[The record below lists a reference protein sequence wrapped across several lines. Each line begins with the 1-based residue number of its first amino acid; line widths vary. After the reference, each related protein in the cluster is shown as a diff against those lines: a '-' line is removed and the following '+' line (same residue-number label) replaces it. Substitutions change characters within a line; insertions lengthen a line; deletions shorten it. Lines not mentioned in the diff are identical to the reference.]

1 MKLNTEFMIEAFKA
15 SLLGIPVTLAIT
27 AVSLMISIPLAL
39 LMAVKKIN
47 SKGPVSFLINGY
59 VSIIRSTPMVLQILL
74 LYSLLPSLLNYL
86 IRQVLKLD
94 FNIFKIP
101 AIYYAYA
108 VFSLNTTAI
117 LSEVFRSAFLTVD
130 KGQLEAGLSVGLG
143 KFRTYMR
150 IIIPQALVVALPTIC
165 NVTVGLL
172 KSSSLAFLMTVQD
185 ITAIAKLKAA
195 YAYNYIEAYSVIF
208 ILYIILCTMVQLI
221 FKYIEVQIHKRR

>member
-15 SLLGIPVTLAIT
+15 SLSGIPVTLGIT
-27 AVSLMISIPLAL
+27 IVSLMISMPLAL
-39 LMAVKKIN
+39 MMAIKKIN
-47 SKGPVSFLINGY
+47 SKGPLSFLINTY
-59 VSIIRSTPMVLQILL
+59 ISIIRSTPMVLQILL
-74 LYSLLPSLLNYL
+74 LYSLLPSFLNFF
-86 IRQVLKLD
+86 IKQVLKID

-117 LSEVFRSAFLTVD
+117 LSEVFRSALLTVD
-130 KGQLEAGLSVGLG
+130 KGQLEAGLSVGLS
-143 KFRTYMR
+143 KFLTYTR
-150 IIIPQALVVALPTIC
+150 IIIPQALVVALPNIC

-172 KSSSLAFLMTVQD
+172 KSSSLAFFMTVQD

-195 YAYNYIEAYSVIF
+195 YAYNYIEAYSIIF
-208 ILYIILCTMVQLI
+208 ILYIILCTLVQLI

>member
-15 SLLGIPVTLAIT
+15 SLSGIPVTLGIT
-27 AVSLMISIPLAL
+27 VVSLMISMPLAL
-39 LMAVKKIN
+39 MMAIKKIN
-47 SKGPVSFLINGY
+47 SKGPLSFLINTY
-59 VSIIRSTPMVLQILL
+59 ISIIRSTPMVLQILL
-74 LYSLLPSLLNYL
+74 LYSLLPSFLNFF
-86 IRQVLKLD
+86 IKQVLKID

-117 LSEVFRSAFLTVD
+117 LSEVFRSTLLTVD
-130 KGQLEAGLSVGLG
+130 KGQLEAGLSIGLG
-143 KFRTYMR
+143 KFLTYIR
-150 IIIPQALVVALPTIC
+150 IIIPQALVVALPNIC

-172 KSSSLAFLMTVQD
+172 KSSSLAFFMTVQD

-195 YAYNYIEAYSVIF
+195 YAYNYIEAYSIIF

>member
-15 SLLGIPVTLAIT
+15 SLSGIPVTLGIT
-27 AVSLMISIPLAL
+27 VVSLMISMPLAL
-39 LMAVKKIN
+39 MMAIKKIN
-47 SKGPVSFLINGY
+47 SKDPLSFLINTY
-59 VSIIRSTPMVLQILL
+59 VSIVRSTPMVLQILL
-74 LYSLLPSLLNYL
+74 LYSLLPSFLNFF
-86 IRQVLKLD
+86 IKQVLKID

-117 LSEVFRSAFLTVD
+117 LSEVFRSALLTVD
-130 KGQLEAGLSVGLG
+130 KGQLEAGLSIGLG
-143 KFRTYMR
+143 KFLTYIR
-150 IIIPQALVVALPTIC
+150 IIIPQALVVALPNIC

-172 KSSSLAFLMTVQD
+172 KSSSLAFFMTVQD

-195 YAYNYIEAYSVIF
+195 YAYNYIEAYSIIF

>member
-15 SLLGIPVTLAIT
+15 SLSGIPVTLGIT
-27 AVSLMISIPLAL
+27 VVSLMVSMPLAL
-39 LMAVKKIN
+39 MMAIKKIN
-47 SKGPVSFLINGY
+47 SKGPLSFLINTY
-59 VSIIRSTPMVLQILL
+59 VSIVRSTPMVLQILL
-74 LYSLLPSLLNYL
+74 LYSLLPSFLNFF
-86 IRQVLKLD
+86 IKQVLKID

-117 LSEVFRSAFLTVD
+117 LSEVFRSALLTVD
-130 KGQLEAGLSVGLG
+130 KGQLEAGLSVGLS
-143 KFRTYMR
+143 KFLTYTR
-150 IIIPQALVVALPTIC
+150 IIIPQALVVALPNIC

-172 KSSSLAFLMTVQD
+172 KSSSLAFFMTVQD

-195 YAYNYIEAYSVIF
+195 YAYNYIEAYSIIF
-208 ILYIILCTMVQLI
+208 ILYIILCTLVQLI

>member
-15 SLLGIPVTLAIT
+15 SLSGIPVTLGIT
-27 AVSLMISIPLAL
+27 VVSLMISMPLAL
-39 LMAVKKIN
+39 MMAIKKIN
-47 SKGPVSFLINGY
+47 SKGPLSFLINTY
-59 VSIIRSTPMVLQILL
+59 VSIVRSTPMVLQILL
-74 LYSLLPSLLNYL
+74 LYSLLPSFLNFF
-86 IRQVLKLD
+86 IKQVLKID

-117 LSEVFRSAFLTVD
+117 LSEVFRSALLTVD
-130 KGQLEAGLSVGLG
+130 KGQLEAGLSVGLS
-143 KFRTYMR
+143 KFLTYIR
-150 IIIPQALVVALPTIC
+150 IIIPQALVVALPNIC

-195 YAYNYIEAYSVIF
+195 YAYNYIEAYSIIF
-208 ILYIILCTMVQLI
+208 ILYIILCTLVQLI

>member
-1 MKLNTEFMIEAFKA
+1 MKLNTEFMIEVFKA
-15 SLLGIPVTLAIT
+15 SLSGIPVTLGIT
-27 AVSLMISIPLAL
+27 VVSLMISMPLAL
-39 LMAVKKIN
+39 MMAIKKIN
-47 SKGPVSFLINGY
+47 SKGPLSFLINTY
-59 VSIIRSTPMVLQILL
+59 ISIIRSTPMVLQILL
-74 LYSLLPSLLNYL
+74 LYSLLPSFLNFF
-86 IRQVLKLD
+86 IKQVLKID

-117 LSEVFRSAFLTVD
+117 LSEVFRSALLTVD
-130 KGQLEAGLSVGLG
+130 KGQLEAGLSIGLG
-143 KFRTYMR
+143 KFLTYIR
-150 IIIPQALVVALPTIC
+150 IIIPQALVVALPNIC

-172 KSSSLAFLMTVQD
+172 KSSSLAFFMTVQD

-195 YAYNYIEAYSVIF
+195 YAYNYIEAYSIIF

>member
-15 SLLGIPVTLAIT
+15 SLSGIPVTLGIT
-27 AVSLMISIPLAL
+27 VVSLMISMPLAL
-39 LMAVKKIN
+39 MMAIKKMN
-47 SKGPVSFLINGY
+47 SKGPLSFLINTY
-59 VSIIRSTPMVLQILL
+59 VSIVRSTPMVLQILL
-74 LYSLLPSLLNYL
+74 LYSLLPSFLNFF
-86 IRQVLKLD
+86 IKQVLKID

-117 LSEVFRSAFLTVD
+117 LSEVFRSALLTVD

-143 KFRTYMR
+143 KFLTYIR
-150 IIIPQALVVALPTIC
+150 IIIPQALVVALPNIC

-172 KSSSLAFLMTVQD
+172 KSSSLAFFMTVQD

-195 YAYNYIEAYSVIF
+195 YAYNYIEAYSIIF
-208 ILYIILCTMVQLI
+208 ILYIILCTLVQLI

>member
-15 SLLGIPVTLAIT
+15 SLSGIPVTLGIT
-27 AVSLMISIPLAL
+27 VVSLMISMPLAL
-39 LMAVKKIN
+39 IMAIKKIN
-47 SKGPVSFLINGY
+47 SKGPLSFLINTY
-59 VSIIRSTPMVLQILL
+59 VSIVRSTPMVLQILL
-74 LYSLLPSLLNYL
+74 LYSLLPSFLNFF
-86 IRQVLKLD
+86 IKQVLKLD

-117 LSEVFRSAFLTVD
+117 LSEVFRSALLTVD
-130 KGQLEAGLSVGLG
+130 KGQLEAGLSIGLG
-143 KFRTYMR
+143 KFLTYIR
-150 IIIPQALVVALPTIC
+150 IIIPQALVVALPNIC

-172 KSSSLAFLMTVQD
+172 KSSSLAFFMTVQD

-195 YAYNYIEAYSVIF
+195 YAYNYIEAYSIIF

>member
-15 SLLGIPVTLAIT
+15 SLSGIPVTLGIT
-27 AVSLMISIPLAL
+27 VVSLMISMPLAL
-39 LMAVKKIN
+39 MMAIKKIN
-47 SKGPVSFLINGY
+47 SKGPLSFLINTY
-59 VSIIRSTPMVLQILL
+59 VSIVRSTPMVLQILL
-74 LYSLLPSLLNYL
+74 LYSLLPSFLNFF
-86 IRQVLKLD
+86 IKQVLKID

-117 LSEVFRSAFLTVD
+117 LSEVFRSALLTVD

-143 KFRTYMR
+143 KFLTYIR
-150 IIIPQALVVALPTIC
+150 IIIPQALVVALPNIC

-172 KSSSLAFLMTVQD
+172 KSSSLAFFMTVQD

-195 YAYNYIEAYSVIF
+195 YAYNYIEAYSIIF
-208 ILYIILCTMVQLI
+208 ILYIILCTMVQLV

>member
-15 SLLGIPVTLAIT
+15 SLSGIPVTLGIT
-27 AVSLMISIPLAL
+27 VVSLMISMPLAL
-39 LMAVKKIN
+39 IMAIKKIN
-47 SKGPVSFLINGY
+47 SKGPLSFLINTY
-59 VSIIRSTPMVLQILL
+59 VSIVRSTPMVLQILL
-74 LYSLLPSLLNYL
+74 LYSLLPSFLNFF
-86 IRQVLKLD
+86 IKQVLKLD

-117 LSEVFRSAFLTVD
+117 LSEVFRSALLTVD
-130 KGQLEAGLSVGLG
+130 KGQLEAGLSVGLS
-143 KFRTYMR
+143 KFLTYIR
-150 IIIPQALVVALPTIC
+150 IIIPQALVVALPNIC

-172 KSSSLAFLMTVQD
+172 KSSSLAFFMTVQD

-195 YAYNYIEAYSVIF
+195 YAYNYIEAYSIIF
-208 ILYIILCTMVQLI
+208 ILYIILCTLVQLI

>member
-15 SLLGIPVTLAIT
+15 SLSGIPVTLGIT
-27 AVSLMISIPLAL
+27 VVSLMVSMPLAL
-39 LMAVKKIN
+39 MMAIKKIN
-47 SKGPVSFLINGY
+47 SKGPLSFLINTY
-59 VSIIRSTPMVLQILL
+59 VSIVRSTPMVLQILL
-74 LYSLLPSLLNYL
+74 LYSLLPSFLNFF
-86 IRQVLKLD
+86 IKQVLKID

-117 LSEVFRSAFLTVD
+117 LSEVFRSALLTVD

-143 KFRTYMR
+143 KFLTYIR
-150 IIIPQALVVALPTIC
+150 IIIPQALVVALPNIC

-172 KSSSLAFLMTVQD
+172 KSSSLAFFMTVQD

-195 YAYNYIEAYSVIF
+195 YAYNYIEAYSIIF
-208 ILYIILCTMVQLI
+208 ILYIILCTLVQLI

>member
-15 SLLGIPVTLAIT
+15 SLSGIPVTLGIT
-27 AVSLMISIPLAL
+27 VVSLMISMPLAL
-39 LMAVKKIN
+39 MMAIKKMN
-47 SKGPVSFLINGY
+47 SKGPLSFLINTY
-59 VSIIRSTPMVLQILL
+59 VSIVRSTPMVLQILL
-74 LYSLLPSLLNYL
+74 LYSLLPSFLNFF
-86 IRQVLKLD
+86 IKQVLKID

-117 LSEVFRSAFLTVD
+117 LSEVFRSALLTVD
-130 KGQLEAGLSVGLG
+130 KGQLEAGLSVGLS
-143 KFRTYMR
+143 KFLTYIR
-150 IIIPQALVVALPTIC
+150 IIIPQALVVALPNIC

-172 KSSSLAFLMTVQD
+172 KSSSLAFFMTVQD

-195 YAYNYIEAYSVIF
+195 YAYNYIEAYSIIF
-208 ILYIILCTMVQLI
+208 ILYIILCTIVQLI

>member
-86 IRQVLKLD
+86 IRKVLKLD

-117 LSEVFRSAFLTVD
+117 LSEVFRSALLTVD

-150 IIIPQALVVALPTIC
+150 IIIPQALVVALPNIC

>member
-1 MKLNTEFMIEAFKA
+1 
-15 SLLGIPVTLAIT
+15 
-27 AVSLMISIPLAL
+27 
-39 LMAVKKIN
+39 
-47 SKGPVSFLINGY
+47 
-59 VSIIRSTPMVLQILL
+59 MVLQILL

-117 LSEVFRSAFLTVD
+117 LSEVFRSALLTVD

-150 IIIPQALVVALPTIC
+150 IIIPQALVVALPNIC

>member
-15 SLLGIPVTLAIT
+15 SLSGIPVTLGIT
-27 AVSLMISIPLAL
+27 VVSLMISMPLAL
-39 LMAVKKIN
+39 MMAIKKIN
-47 SKGPVSFLINGY
+47 SKGPLSFLINTY
-59 VSIIRSTPMVLQILL
+59 VSIVRSTPMVLQILL
-74 LYSLLPSLLNYL
+74 LYSLLPSFLNFF
-86 IRQVLKLD
+86 IKQVLKID

-117 LSEVFRSAFLTVD
+117 LSEVFRSALLTVD
-130 KGQLEAGLSVGLG
+130 KGQLEAGLSIGLG
-143 KFRTYMR
+143 KFLTYIR
-150 IIIPQALVVALPTIC
+150 IIIPQALVVALPNIC

-172 KSSSLAFLMTVQD
+172 KSSSLAFFMTVQD

-195 YAYNYIEAYSVIF
+195 SAYNYIEAYSIIF

>member
-1 MKLNTEFMIEAFKA
+1 MKLNTEFMIETFKA
-15 SLLGIPVTLAIT
+15 SLSGIPVTLGIT
-27 AVSLMISIPLAL
+27 VVSLMISMPLAL
-39 LMAVKKIN
+39 MMAIKKIN
-47 SKGPVSFLINGY
+47 SKGPLSFLINTY
-59 VSIIRSTPMVLQILL
+59 VSIVRSTPMVLQILL
-74 LYSLLPSLLNYL
+74 LYSLLPSFLNFF
-86 IRQVLKLD
+86 IKQVLKID

-117 LSEVFRSAFLTVD
+117 LSEVFRSALLTVD
-130 KGQLEAGLSVGLG
+130 KGQLEAGLSIGLG
-143 KFRTYMR
+143 KFLTYIR
-150 IIIPQALVVALPTIC
+150 IIIPQALVVALPNIC

-172 KSSSLAFLMTVQD
+172 KSSSLAFFMTVQD

-195 YAYNYIEAYSVIF
+195 YAYNYIEAYSIIF

>member
-15 SLLGIPVTLAIT
+15 SLSGIPVTLGIT
-27 AVSLMISIPLAL
+27 VVSLMVSMPLAL
-39 LMAVKKIN
+39 MMAIKKIN
-47 SKGPVSFLINGY
+47 SKGPLSFLINTY
-59 VSIIRSTPMVLQILL
+59 VSIVRSTPMVLQILL
-74 LYSLLPSLLNYL
+74 LYSLLPSFLNFF
-86 IRQVLKLD
+86 IKQVLRID

-117 LSEVFRSAFLTVD
+117 LSEVFRSALLTVD

-143 KFRTYMR
+143 KFLTYIR
-150 IIIPQALVVALPTIC
+150 IIIPQALVVALPNIC

-172 KSSSLAFLMTVQD
+172 KSSSLAFFMTVQD

-195 YAYNYIEAYSVIF
+195 YAYNYIEAYSIIF

>member
-15 SLLGIPVTLAIT
+15 SLSGIPVTLGIT
-27 AVSLMISIPLAL
+27 VVSLMISMPLAL
-39 LMAVKKIN
+39 LMAIKKIN
-47 SKGPVSFLINGY
+47 SKGPLSFLINTY
-59 VSIIRSTPMVLQILL
+59 VSIVRSTPMVLQILL
-74 LYSLLPSLLNYL
+74 LYSLLPSFLNFF
-86 IRQVLKLD
+86 IKQVLKID

-117 LSEVFRSAFLTVD
+117 LSEVFRSALLTVD
-130 KGQLEAGLSVGLG
+130 KGQLEAGLSIGLG
-143 KFRTYMR
+143 KFLTYIR
-150 IIIPQALVVALPTIC
+150 IIIPQALVVALPNIC

-172 KSSSLAFLMTVQD
+172 KSSSLAFFMTVQD

-195 YAYNYIEAYSVIF
+195 YAYNYIEAYSIIF

>member
-117 LSEVFRSAFLTVD
+117 LSEVFRSALLTVD

-150 IIIPQALVVALPTIC
+150 IIIPQALVVALPNIC

-185 ITAIAKLKAA
+185 TTAIAKLKAA

>member
-1 MKLNTEFMIEAFKA
+1 MIETFKA
-15 SLLGIPVTLAIT
+15 SLSGIPVTLGIT
-27 AVSLMISIPLAL
+27 VVSLMISMPLAL
-39 LMAVKKIN
+39 MMAIKKIN
-47 SKGPVSFLINGY
+47 SKGPLSFLINTY
-59 VSIIRSTPMVLQILL
+59 VSIVRSTPMVLQILL
-74 LYSLLPSLLNYL
+74 LYSLLPSFLNFF
-86 IRQVLKLD
+86 IKQVLKID

-117 LSEVFRSAFLTVD
+117 LSEVFRSALLTVD
-130 KGQLEAGLSVGLG
+130 KGQLEAGLSIGLG
-143 KFRTYMR
+143 KFLTYIR
-150 IIIPQALVVALPTIC
+150 IIIPQALVVALPNIC

-172 KSSSLAFLMTVQD
+172 KSSSLAFFMTVQD

-195 YAYNYIEAYSVIF
+195 YAYNYIEAYSIIF

>member
-47 SKGPVSFLINGY
+47 SKGPVSLLINGY

-117 LSEVFRSAFLTVD
+117 LSEVFRSALLTVD

-150 IIIPQALVVALPTIC
+150 IIIPQALVVALPNIC

>member
-1 MKLNTEFMIEAFKA
+1 MELNTEFMIEAFKA
-15 SLLGIPVTLAIT
+15 SLSGIPVTLGIT
-27 AVSLMISIPLAL
+27 VVSLMISMPLAL
-39 LMAVKKIN
+39 MMAIKKIN
-47 SKGPVSFLINGY
+47 SKGPLSFLINTY
-59 VSIIRSTPMVLQILL
+59 VSIVRSTPMVLQILL
-74 LYSLLPSLLNYL
+74 LYSLLPSFLNFF
-86 IRQVLKLD
+86 IKQVLKID

-117 LSEVFRSAFLTVD
+117 LSEVFRSALLTVD
-130 KGQLEAGLSVGLG
+130 KGQLEAGLSIGLG
-143 KFRTYMR
+143 KFLTYIR
-150 IIIPQALVVALPTIC
+150 IIIPQALVVALPNIC

-172 KSSSLAFLMTVQD
+172 KSSSLAFFMTVQD

-195 YAYNYIEAYSVIF
+195 YAYNYIEAYSIIF

>member
-15 SLLGIPVTLAIT
+15 SLSGIPVTLGIT
-27 AVSLMISIPLAL
+27 VVSLMISMTLAL
-39 LMAVKKIN
+39 MMAIKKIN
-47 SKGPVSFLINGY
+47 SKGPLSFLINTY
-59 VSIIRSTPMVLQILL
+59 VSIVRSTPMVLQILL
-74 LYSLLPSLLNYL
+74 LYSLLPSFLNFF
-86 IRQVLKLD
+86 IKQVLKID

-117 LSEVFRSAFLTVD
+117 LSEVFRSALLTVD
-130 KGQLEAGLSVGLG
+130 KGQLEAGLSIGLG
-143 KFRTYMR
+143 KFLTYIR
-150 IIIPQALVVALPTIC
+150 IIIPQALVVALPNIC

-172 KSSSLAFLMTVQD
+172 KSSSLAFFMTVQD

-195 YAYNYIEAYSVIF
+195 YAYNYIEAYSIIF

>member
-15 SLLGIPVTLAIT
+15 SLSGIPVTLGIT
-27 AVSLMISIPLAL
+27 VVSLMVSMPLAL
-39 LMAVKKIN
+39 MMAIKKIN
-47 SKGPVSFLINGY
+47 SKGPLSFLINTY
-59 VSIIRSTPMVLQILL
+59 VSIVRSTPMVLQILL
-74 LYSLLPSLLNYL
+74 LYSLLPSFLNFF
-86 IRQVLKLD
+86 IKQVLKID

-117 LSEVFRSAFLTVD
+117 LSEVFRSALLTVD
-130 KGQLEAGLSVGLG
+130 KGQLEAGLSIGLG
-143 KFRTYMR
+143 KFLTYIR
-150 IIIPQALVVALPTIC
+150 IIIPQALVVALPNIC

-172 KSSSLAFLMTVQD
+172 KSSSLAFFMTVQD

-195 YAYNYIEAYSVIF
+195 YAYNYIEAYSIIF

>member
-150 IIIPQALVVALPTIC
+150 IIIPQALVVALPNIC

>member
-15 SLLGIPVTLAIT
+15 SLSGIPVTLGIT
-27 AVSLMISIPLAL
+27 VVSLIVSMPLAL
-39 LMAVKKIN
+39 MMAIKKIN
-47 SKGPVSFLINGY
+47 SKGPLSFLINTY
-59 VSIIRSTPMVLQILL
+59 VSIVRSTPMVLQILL
-74 LYSLLPSLLNYL
+74 LYSLLPSFLNFF
-86 IRQVLKLD
+86 IKQVLKID

-117 LSEVFRSAFLTVD
+117 LSEVFRSALLTVD

-143 KFRTYMR
+143 KFLTYIR
-150 IIIPQALVVALPTIC
+150 IIIPQALVVALPNIC

-172 KSSSLAFLMTVQD
+172 KSSSLAFFMTVQD

-195 YAYNYIEAYSVIF
+195 YAYNYIEAYSIIF

>member
-15 SLLGIPVTLAIT
+15 SLSGIPVTLGIT
-27 AVSLMISIPLAL
+27 VVSLMISMPLAL
-39 LMAVKKIN
+39 MMAIKKIN
-47 SKGPVSFLINGY
+47 SKGPLSFLINTY
-59 VSIIRSTPMVLQILL
+59 VSIVRSTPMVLQILL
-74 LYSLLPSLLNYL
+74 LYSLLPSFLNFF
-86 IRQVLKLD
+86 IKQVLKID

-117 LSEVFRSAFLTVD
+117 LSEVFRSALLTVD

-143 KFRTYMR
+143 KFLTYIR
-150 IIIPQALVVALPTIC
+150 IIIPQALVVALPNIC

-172 KSSSLAFLMTVQD
+172 KSSSLAFFMTVQD

-195 YAYNYIEAYSVIF
+195 YAYNYIEAYSIIF

>member
-15 SLLGIPVTLAIT
+15 SLSGIPVTLGIT
-27 AVSLMISIPLAL
+27 VVSLMISMPLAL
-39 LMAVKKIN
+39 MMAIKKIN
-47 SKGPVSFLINGY
+47 SKGPLSFLINTY
-59 VSIIRSTPMVLQILL
+59 VSIVRSTPMVLQILL
-74 LYSLLPSLLNYL
+74 LYSLLPSFLNFF
-86 IRQVLKLD
+86 IKQVLKID

-117 LSEVFRSAFLTVD
+117 LSEVFRSALLTVD
-130 KGQLEAGLSVGLG
+130 KGQLEAGLSVGLS
-143 KFRTYMR
+143 KFLTYIR
-150 IIIPQALVVALPTIC
+150 IIIPQALVVALPNIC

-172 KSSSLAFLMTVQD
+172 KSSSLAFFMTVQD

-195 YAYNYIEAYSVIF
+195 YAYNYIEAYSIIF
-208 ILYIILCTMVQLI
+208 ILYIILCTLVQLI

>member
-15 SLLGIPVTLAIT
+15 SLSGIPVTLGIT
-27 AVSLMISIPLAL
+27 VVSLMISMPLAL
-39 LMAVKKIN
+39 MMAIKKIN
-47 SKGPVSFLINGY
+47 SKGPLSFLINTY
-59 VSIIRSTPMVLQILL
+59 VSIVRSTPMVLQILL
-74 LYSLLPSLLNYL
+74 LYSLLPSFLNFF
-86 IRQVLKLD
+86 IKQVLKID

-117 LSEVFRSAFLTVD
+117 LSEVFRSALLTVD
-130 KGQLEAGLSVGLG
+130 KGQLEAGLSIGLG
-143 KFRTYMR
+143 KFLTYIR
-150 IIIPQALVVALPTIC
+150 IIIPQALVVALPNIC

-172 KSSSLAFLMTVQD
+172 KSSSLAFFMTVQD

-195 YAYNYIEAYSVIF
+195 YAYNYIEAYSIIF
-208 ILYIILCTMVQLI
+208 ILYIILCTMAQLI

>member
-15 SLLGIPVTLAIT
+15 SLSGIPVTLGIT
-27 AVSLMISIPLAL
+27 VVSLMISMPLAL
-39 LMAVKKIN
+39 MMAIKKIN
-47 SKGPVSFLINGY
+47 SKGPLSFLINTY
-59 VSIIRSTPMVLQILL
+59 VSIVRSTPMVLQILL
-74 LYSLLPSLLNYL
+74 LYSLLPSFLNFF
-86 IRQVLKLD
+86 IKQVLKID

-117 LSEVFRSAFLTVD
+117 LSEVFRSALLTVD
-130 KGQLEAGLSVGLG
+130 KGQLEAGLSVGLS
-143 KFRTYMR
+143 KFLTYIR
-150 IIIPQALVVALPTIC
+150 IIIPQALVVALPNIC

-172 KSSSLAFLMTVQD
+172 KSSSLAFFMTVQD

-195 YAYNYIEAYSVIF
+195 YAYNYIEAYSIIF
-208 ILYIILCTMVQLI
+208 ILYIILCTMIQLV

>member
-15 SLLGIPVTLAIT
+15 SLSGIPVTLGIT
-27 AVSLMISIPLAL
+27 VVSLMISMAL
-39 LMAVKKIN
+39 MMAIKKIN
-47 SKGPVSFLINGY
+47 SKGPLSFLINTY
-59 VSIIRSTPMVLQILL
+59 VSIVRSTPMVLQILL
-74 LYSLLPSLLNYL
+74 LYSLLPSFLNFF
-86 IRQVLKLD
+86 IKQVLKID

-117 LSEVFRSAFLTVD
+117 LSEVFRSALLTVD
-130 KGQLEAGLSVGLG
+130 KGQLEAGLSVGLS
-143 KFRTYMR
+143 KFLTYIR
-150 IIIPQALVVALPTIC
+150 IIIPQALVVALPNIC

-172 KSSSLAFLMTVQD
+172 KSSSLAFFMTVQD

-195 YAYNYIEAYSVIF
+195 YAYNYIEAYSIIF

-221 FKYIEVQIHKRR
+221 FKYIEVQIQKRR

>member
-15 SLLGIPVTLAIT
+15 SLSGIPVTLGIT
-27 AVSLMISIPLAL
+27 VVSLMISMPLAL
-39 LMAVKKIN
+39 MMAIKKIN
-47 SKGPVSFLINGY
+47 SKGPLSFLINTY
-59 VSIIRSTPMVLQILL
+59 ISIIRSTPMVLQILL
-74 LYSLLPSLLNYL
+74 LYSLLPSFLNFF
-86 IRQVLKLD
+86 IKQVLKID

-117 LSEVFRSAFLTVD
+117 LSEVFRSALLTVD
-130 KGQLEAGLSVGLG
+130 KGQLEAGLSVGLS
-143 KFRTYMR
+143 KFLTYIR
-150 IIIPQALVVALPTIC
+150 IIIPQALVVALPNIC

-172 KSSSLAFLMTVQD
+172 KSSSLAFFMTVQD

-195 YAYNYIEAYSVIF
+195 YAYNYIEAYSIIF
-208 ILYIILCTMVQLI
+208 ILYIILCTLVQLV

>member
-15 SLLGIPVTLAIT
+15 SLSGIPVTLGIT
-27 AVSLMISIPLAL
+27 VVSLMISMPLAL
-39 LMAVKKIN
+39 MMAIKKIN
-47 SKGPVSFLINGY
+47 SKGPLSFLINTY
-59 VSIIRSTPMVLQILL
+59 ISIIRSTPMVLQILL
-74 LYSLLPSLLNYL
+74 LYSLLPSFLNFF
-86 IRQVLKLD
+86 IKQVLKID

-117 LSEVFRSAFLTVD
+117 LSEVFRSALLTVD
-130 KGQLEAGLSVGLG
+130 KGQLEAGLSIGLG
-143 KFRTYMR
+143 KFLTYIR
-150 IIIPQALVVALPTIC
+150 IIIPQALVVALPNIC

-172 KSSSLAFLMTVQD
+172 KSSSLAFFMTVQD

-195 YAYNYIEAYSVIF
+195 YAYNYIEAYSIIF
-208 ILYIILCTMVQLI
+208 ILYIILCTVVQLI

>member
-15 SLLGIPVTLAIT
+15 SLSGIPVTLGIT
-27 AVSLMISIPLAL
+27 VVSLMISMPLAL
-39 LMAVKKIN
+39 MMAIKKIN
-47 SKGPVSFLINGY
+47 SKGPLSFLINTY
-59 VSIIRSTPMVLQILL
+59 VSIVRSTPMVLQILL
-74 LYSLLPSLLNYL
+74 LYSLLPSFLNFF
-86 IRQVLKLD
+86 IKQVLKID

-117 LSEVFRSAFLTVD
+117 LSEVFRSALLTVD
-130 KGQLEAGLSVGLG
+130 KGQLDAGLSVGLG
-143 KFRTYMR
+143 KFLTYIR
-150 IIIPQALVVALPTIC
+150 IIIPQALVVALPNIC

-172 KSSSLAFLMTVQD
+172 KSSSLAFFMTVQD

-195 YAYNYIEAYSVIF
+195 YAYNYIEAYSIIF

>member
-15 SLLGIPVTLAIT
+15 SLSGIPVTLGIT
-27 AVSLMISIPLAL
+27 VVSLMVSMPLAL
-39 LMAVKKIN
+39 MMAIKKIN
-47 SKGPVSFLINGY
+47 SKGPLSFLINTY
-59 VSIIRSTPMVLQILL
+59 VSIVRSTPMVLQILL
-74 LYSLLPSLLNYL
+74 LYSLLPSFLNFF
-86 IRQVLKLD
+86 IKQVLKID

-117 LSEVFRSAFLTVD
+117 LSEVFRSALLTVD
-130 KGQLEAGLSVGLG
+130 KGQLEAGLSIGLG
-143 KFRTYMR
+143 KFLTYIR
-150 IIIPQALVVALPTIC
+150 IIIPQALVVALPNIC

-172 KSSSLAFLMTVQD
+172 KSSSLAFFMTVQD

-195 YAYNYIEAYSVIF
+195 YAYNYIEAYSIIF
-208 ILYIILCTMVQLI
+208 ILYIILCTLVQLI